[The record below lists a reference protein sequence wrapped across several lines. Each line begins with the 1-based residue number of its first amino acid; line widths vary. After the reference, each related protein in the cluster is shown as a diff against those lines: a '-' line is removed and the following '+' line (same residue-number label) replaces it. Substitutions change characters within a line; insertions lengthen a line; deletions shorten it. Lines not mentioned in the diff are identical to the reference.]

1 MNKSDITR
9 DYCMLRGPLARRGY
23 DWWWHSFTAEHAVT
37 GVRKSFY
44 IEYFLCNPAL
54 AGEEPVLVWNDPEGR
69 KAGRRPSYCMVN
81 VGFWGKE
88 KGQLHRFFPWSKVS
102 IPLGRPLNLRAEDC
116 TCTETHMA
124 GSVRVTPEEAAA
136 HPEWMSDAGEMEWD
150 LQIHKE
156 VAYHVGYGASR
167 FFRAIN
173 AFEMFW
179 HAEGMK
185 TAFEGWVRLNGEEYR
200 VTPDTCYGYADKN
213 WGQDFTS
220 PWVWLSS
227 NDLVSSRTGRR
238 LTNSVFEVGGGNPKV
253 FGIALGRKLLGQ
265 FYYEGQDYE
274 FNFSKFWTGSRTF
287 FRCTETETQ
296 IRWEVVQTTFRA
308 KMEVEITCNKE
319 EMLLINYESP
329 DGYKRHTRLWN
340 CGNGFG
346 TVRLYRRKRGGWE
359 LIDDVRAGSVG
370 CEYGEY
376 PAQPGD
382 GAALSG
388 KRAEMEGSVG
398 GIGSGPLV

>member
-9 DYCMLRGPLARRGY
+9 NYCMLKGPLAKKGY
-23 DWWWHSFTAEHAVT
+23 DWWWHSFTAQHAQT

-54 AGEEPVLVWNDPEGR
+54 AQTEPVLVWNDPEGR
-69 KAGRRPSYCMVN
+69 KAGKRPSYCMVN

-88 KGQLHRFFPWSKVS
+88 KGQLHRFFPWQKVS
-102 IPLGRPLNLRAEDC
+102 IPMNEPLNLRAEDC
-116 TCTETHMA
+116 TCTEQHIT
-124 GSVRVTPEEAAA
+124 GSVKVTAAQAAA
-136 HPEWMSDAGEMEWD
+136 HPEWMSDAGEMAWD
-150 LQIHKE
+150 LRVDKQ
-156 VAYHVGYGASR
+156 VAYHVGYGASK
-167 FFRAIN
+167 FFRTLN

-185 TAFEGWVRLNGEEYR
+185 TTFEGWVRLNGEEYR
-200 VTPDTCYGYADKN
+200 VKPDTCYGYADKN
-213 WGQDFTS
+213 WGGDFTS

-227 NDLVSSRTGRR
+227 NDLVSKITGKR

-253 FGIALGRKLLGQ
+253 FGVSLGRKLLGQ
-265 FYYEGQDYE
+265 FYYEGRDYE

-287 FRCTETETQ
+287 FHCTETEAE
-296 IRWEVVQTTFRA
+296 IRWHVIQTTFTA
-308 KMEVEITCNKE
+308 KMEVEIACPKE

-340 CGNGFG
+340 CCNGFG
-346 TVRLYRRKRGGWE
+346 TVRLYEKRQGKWV
-359 LIDDVRAGSVG
+359 LIDDVHAGSVG

-376 PAQPGD
+376 PKDICSETGR
-382 GAALSG
+382 
-388 KRAEMEGSVG
+388 K
-398 GIGSGPLV
+398 